1 MGQKVQ
7 SRGFLPRPA
16 APPVGAP
23 GEGSADAPFVPR
35 GNAAKPAPQTPVRA
49 VVLVAITAALAV
61 ACGATTRTCGGSD
74 AASSDGGGSPP
85 SSFSLAS
92 VRLVGRF
99 DPAGAPGTEAALS
112 RRFAWSGSSFEVRFT
127 GPSIAMRLRAAPLE
141 PHTVVV
147 DGKPVNM
154 AETSTAYA
162 VRVDDR
168 PPSSVE
174 VSSERERYELAS
186 GLDPAAPHV
195 VRVMREA
202 EAFAGVHE
210 LYGVELGTGGHFL
223 PPRAPSLRIEVVGDS
238 ITCGYGVL
246 GDSERCPFTF
256 ATERASAAYGARLAA
271 ALAAD
276 VTTLCWSGRGV
287 LRNYD
292 GSTNGTM
299 PQLYEQAVP
308 TAPPVPWSFAAAARA
323 DAVVV
328 NLGTNDFLG
337 GAGRPLDLAAFEEAY
352 VRFLRR
358 VREREPSAFI
368 LVTTSPMLK
377 AEPSPSGP
385 GTVQELARAR
395 FERVV
400 ARRTEE
406 GDRRIEL
413 VPLDGDATAKNQ
425 GCDGHPN
432 ADDNARIAAR
442 LERVLR
448 ARLHR

>member
-1 MGQKVQ
+1 M
-7 SRGFLPRPA
+7 
-16 APPVGAP
+16 
-23 GEGSADAPFVPR
+23 
-35 GNAAKPAPQTPVRA
+35 RA
-49 VVLVAITAALAV
+49 VIYVVVAASLAV
-61 ACGATTRTCGGSD
+61 ACGATARTCGGSD
-74 AASSDGGGSPP
+74 AVSSDAGGSSL
-85 SSFSLAS
+85 SSI
-92 VRLVGRF
+92 RLVGRF
-99 DPAGAPGTEAALS
+99 DPGGAPGRGDVGS
-112 RRFAWSGSSFEVRFT
+112 RRYAWSGSSFEVTFSGR
-127 GPSIAMRLRAAPLE
+127 SIAMRLRVPRLE
-141 PHTVVV
+141 PRTVVV
-147 DGKPVNM
+147 DGKPVSM
-154 AETSTAYA
+154 AERSTAYA
-162 VRVDDR
+162 VSVDDR
-168 PPSSVE
+168 PPSSLE
-174 VSSERERYELAS
+174 VSNETERYELAS
-186 GLDPAAPHV
+186 GLDPAVPHV

-210 LYGVELGTGGHFL
+210 LYGVELGDGGHFL
-223 PPRAPSLRIEVVGDS
+223 PPRVPPLRIEVVGDS

-246 GDSERCPFTF
+246 GESPRCPFTF
-256 ATERASAAYGARLAA
+256 ATERASAAYGARLGR
-271 ALAAD
+271 ALDAD
-276 VTTLCWSGRGV
+276 VTTICWSGRGV

-299 PQLYEQAVP
+299 PELYEQAVP
-308 TAPPVPWSFAAAARA
+308 TDPPVPWSFAAAARA
-323 DAVVV
+323 DVVVV

-358 VREREPSAFI
+358 VREREPNAFV

-395 FERVV
+395 LEHVV

-432 ADDNARIAAR
+432 AADNARIAER
-442 LERVLR
+442 LERVIR
-448 ARLHR
+448 ARLAP